1 MAKWTDMGHA
11 MRRRVGAPSN
21 HLESA
26 GPTSG
31 RMHDTADEQY
41 EDAKQKNSPRAS
53 VGDEPAGS
61 DEYIENSMSPSQD
74 ADDHTGKAAPSMKGM
89 MPKKNTQSQDPTIMN
104 KANRKN
110 VPYNERVGASYRV
123 SVPYTPTVDPT
134 AGPTMA
140 NARTVPSVQ
149 GRQNPNFQGGM
160 SDSMY

>member
-11 MRRRVGAPSN
+11 MRRRIGAPSS

-26 GPTSG
+26 GSTSG

-41 EDAKQKNSPRAS
+41 ETAKKMHSPRAS
-53 VGDEPAGS
+53 VGEEEMGS

-74 ADDHTGKAAPSMKGM
+74 ADDYTGKAAPSMKGM
-89 MPKKNTQSQDPTIMN
+89 MPKKSTQSQDPTIMN
-104 KANRKN
+104 KANRTN
-110 VPYNERVGASYRV
+110 VPYSERMGASYRV
-123 SVPYTPTVDPT
+123 SVPYTPTSDPN

-149 GRQNPNFQGGM
+149 GRQNPNFQSGM
-160 SDSMY
+160 ESVY

>member
-31 RMHDTADEQY
+31 RMHDTADEQF
-41 EDAKQKNSPRAS
+41 EMAKSADSPRIS
-53 VGDEPAGS
+53 VGEDEMDSHTFMS
-61 DEYIENSMSPSQD
+61 DEQD
-74 ADDHTGKAAPSMKGM
+74 ADDYTGKAAKPMANL

-110 VPYNERVGASYRV
+110 VAYSERMGASYRV
-123 SVPYTPTVDPT
+123 SVPYTPTVDPV